1 MDYERLG
8 KFLKKKRKEKGW
20 TQDEIA
26 KRVGLSRQTISKIEN
41 GIMAR
46 VSLIHMEAL
55 LRLIGYDMC
64 IIPHNPFSK
73 EEPFICK
80 EDLEWEE

>member
-1 MDYERLG
+1 
-8 KFLKKKRKEKGW
+8 
-20 TQDEIA
+20 
-26 KRVGLSRQTISKIEN
+26 
-41 GIMAR
+41 MAR

-73 EEPFICK
+73 EEPFMCK
-80 EDLEWEE
+80 EDLEWEEQDNKVL